1 MKEYLARRRDGAP
14 LAVLVAADRTGAELY
29 AHRHLGAW
37 DGRLVEIDS
46 LEEATAKLT
55 AGYLGR
61 GLNPAQA
68 SIAAEDTLALLRP
81 RRIIVPEQQAELLAA
96 AGKPTREPGTVALHE
111 ITSQGKRLQRTVE
124 LREAGVSEALEASW
138 RRLHPEWSDAQIHIA
153 VTGC

>member
-68 SIAAEDTLALLRP
+68 SIAAEDTLSLLRP
-81 RRIIVPEQQAELLAA
+81 RRIIVPEQQ
-96 AGKPTREPGTVALHE
+96 
-111 ITSQGKRLQRTVE
+111 
-124 LREAGVSEALEASW
+124 AGVSEALEASW
-138 RRLHPEWSDAQIHIA
+138 RRLHPEFTDRQIEIA
-153 VTGC
+153 IGG